1 MLGSRI
7 KLTDTIGIVA
17 PAFAASKEE
26 VDSGIAFL
34 KSLGFK
40 VKCGKHI
47 YDRWGYY
54 AGKDK
59 DRAED
64 FINMLQDKE
73 VKMILAMRGGYGTI
87 RILPYINKKLI
98 VDNPKIIAGFS
109 DLTVLLNYFSQ
120 VADTVTFHS
129 PMATSNLK
137 DKITLESFLN
147 NITNGNKPYIIK
159 NPENIHCNTLIPGS
173 AEGILCGG
181 NLSLLCTSLNT
192 PYEIDTKDK
201 ILFIEEIDEEPY
213 VVDRFLTQL
222 LLSGK
227 LQCCRGFILGQFKD
241 CSLPHYE
248 RSLTLEEVI
257 EDRILTLNKPT
268 ISNFMS
274 GHDYPKLTLP
284 IGAKVK
290 LNCNNNTIE
299 VLDKVVR

>member
-120 VADTVTFHS
+120 VAD
-129 PMATSNLK
+129 L
-137 DKITLESFLN
+137 
-147 NITNGNKPYIIK
+147 
-159 NPENIHCNTLIPGS
+159 TLIQ
-173 AEGILCGG
+173 
-181 NLSLLCTSLNT
+181 
-192 PYEIDTKDK
+192 K
-201 ILFIEEIDEEPY
+201 
-213 VVDRFLTQL
+213 
-222 LLSGK
+222 
-227 LQCCRGFILGQFKD
+227 
-241 CSLPHYE
+241 
-248 RSLTLEEVI
+248 
-257 EDRILTLNKPT
+257 
-268 ISNFMS
+268 
-274 GHDYPKLTLP
+274 
-284 IGAKVK
+284 
-290 LNCNNNTIE
+290 
-299 VLDKVVR
+299 